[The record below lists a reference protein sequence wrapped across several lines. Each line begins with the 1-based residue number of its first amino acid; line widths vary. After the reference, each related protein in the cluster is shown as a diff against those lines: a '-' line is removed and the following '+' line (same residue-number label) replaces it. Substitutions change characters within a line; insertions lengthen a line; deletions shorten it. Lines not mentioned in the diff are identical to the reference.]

1 MNARELVGKWEI
13 FLFAVLIIV
22 LAIGTLISEYF
33 LTTSNISIAL
43 AGAMPTAIV
52 SLAMMAVIVT
62 GEIDISVG
70 STVGLCA
77 AAIGI
82 TIEQGGSA
90 ELAVLSSIVAGFAAG
105 ALNGVVVA
113 YGRVPSLVATLGTL
127 ALFRGIAQIVLEE
140 RGVSNFPEWYQ
151 QLGFGTVPFTPFPW
165 SAVPFVLLFLIALF
179 ILHGTYWGRG
189 LFALGNNRTA
199 ADYSGIETRRYIF
212 AAFVAAG
219 LACSIAA
226 IVLTSYLAS
235 ARSDT
240 AIGLELNVITAVVL
254 GGVSVFGGSGKLIGV
269 VIAVFV
275 LALVQNVL
283 GLASVTPER
292 QQVVIG
298 LVLIVSLITFAGP
311 AKLRAWMA
319 RHTARTNAQTV
330 SN

>member
-1 MNARELVGKWEI
+1 MSARDLFGKWEI
-13 FLFAVLIIV
+13 FLFAILVAV
-22 LAIGTLISEYF
+22 VAAGTLTSEYF

-43 AGAMPTAIV
+43 AGAMPAAIV

-77 AAIGI
+77 TAIGL

-90 ELAVLSSIVAGFAAG
+90 EFAMVSGVVVGLAAG
-105 ALNGVVVA
+105 GLNGLVVA

-127 ALFRGIAQIVLEE
+127 ALFRGIAQIILEE
-140 RGVSNFPEWYQ
+140 RGVSNFPVWYQ
-151 QLGFGTVPFTPFPW
+151 DLGFGTIPYTPFPW
-165 SAVPFVLLFLIALF
+165 SAIPFVLMFAVALF
-179 ILHGTYWGRG
+179 VLHGTRWGRG

-199 ADYSGIETRRYIF
+199 ADYSGIPTRRYV
-212 AAFVAAG
+212 FVTFVISG
-219 LACSIAA
+219 LACSVAA
-226 IVLTSYLAS
+226 VVLTGYLAS

-240 AIGLELNVITAVVL
+240 AVGVELNIITAVVL

-269 VIAVFV
+269 VVAVFT

-283 GLASVTPER
+283 GLAGVTPER

-298 LVLIVSLITFAGP
+298 LVLIISLIAFSGP
-311 AKLRAWMA
+311 AQLRAWMV
-319 RHTARTNAQTV
+319 RQTSRSTTEQ